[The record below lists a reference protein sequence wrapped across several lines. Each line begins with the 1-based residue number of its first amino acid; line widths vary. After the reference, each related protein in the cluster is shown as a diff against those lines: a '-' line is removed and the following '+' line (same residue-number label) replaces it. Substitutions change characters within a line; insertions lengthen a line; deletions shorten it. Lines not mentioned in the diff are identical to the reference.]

1 MMQIRSRLYSHG
13 RQHSCR
19 PGLLSSGPR
28 KKWATS
34 TAALLRGT
42 LVSAGILVSLLPHVS
57 GASILDFPLLS
68 FNPDVILGVAIL
80 NPTTSIAEVRLTAY
94 TSEGEVLA
102 ITDVTIPPGQ
112 RLGRVVKELF
122 GSDFDPATTGWF
134 QAVSTTNGLT
144 GFFLILNT
152 EVTEFDGAGLPS
164 RGRFL
169 AFSQIGEETST
180 TELNLAN
187 PEGESARVEL
197 TLAGIDEPIVRN
209 IVIPARGSASLD
221 AQSFFEIL
229 QIPPGAY
236 VLVKSSVDLVGFVLI
251 RIEGGDFV
259 GLNAKSASEFLN
271 TIYFPQMF
279 VLGGVEAR
287 LGLVNYS
294 SRPALVTIAAHRSD
308 GSLFVTEV
316 QFNPVSRVIPP
327 GQSLNLSLAELFGF
341 QGEGPFTGW
350 LEVNSSAQGINGY
363 LTYRVVATGAAA
375 SIPAVARG
383 TIRAIL
389 AHLATSGEFYTEV
402 AALNSAT
409 FPANVRFFAQ
419 TADGQI
425 LGSFDTIL
433 QPGEQI
439 TRRVSE
445 LIPQAANQSG
455 GVVLAR
461 SNVPIHF
468 SGIFGTRDGTLLVN
482 IPAQSAPREFRP
494 DATIPV
500 PRVFPPLSV
509 LQPSGIQQFQVQGT
523 SGNVEWLV
531 NGTPGG
537 SNESGLI
544 TPAGVYTAPA
554 DTPTEQPV
562 RIAAVAGNQTAGSS
576 VDVITLQ
583 KLASGLGFVQSL
595 AFLSGL
601 EKLYTAERSTLGG
614 FLGRLQPTQTS
625 GTDVYALDAD
635 GNRSVVA
642 TIPGDEVPKLL
653 PFLGLDNREYLLM
666 VAKFSGQVLRLEPQ
680 TGDVKVLSSGLDL
693 PTALVLDA
701 ATGNL
706 LVAEASQ
713 VTSIPRRQLESDLI
727 PAATILSSTENPIGD
742 LKTAVLA
749 PLPGI
754 TGLAVDG
761 CAGIVYMVQA
771 STGRLLSYQR
781 ESGTITVLAEGLSDP
796 GHMVGFYRT
805 GVSCPLSF
813 NVAIVESGAQQ
824 VSLYVVLE
832 DLLIRPWVPD
842 ISVDDVTLV
851 PSDSPFLGGGGGG
864 GGGAGDPTRPHDP
877 GPAFLFDSADDT
889 NDTNDVVAVELPGL
903 YVNAGENPA
912 QPGLIPNNTT
922 PPGPDLWVSEST
934 APISS
939 TAVVGV
945 SFRPGDED
953 GIPGG
958 LDENAVLTFILKFDR
973 ERLRFDPTDSNE
985 DGLPDSVVPATSGE
999 FLTVVVYD
1007 PEFADDEIGF
1017 VIADIRTPFDL
1028 LTEGNLL
1035 NIHFA
1040 TRDLLGSADVRL
1052 SPAPAPQLIDLM
1064 GILQTFSE
1072 LSDGLIT
1079 ILP

>member
-1 MMQIRSRLYSHG
+1 MQIRSRFYLSG
-13 RQHSCR
+13 REHSR
-19 PGLLSSGPR
+19 WRGALSSAR
-28 KKWATS
+28 IKRWAKS
-34 TAALLRGT
+34 TAGFVRGA
-42 LVSAGILVSLLPHVS
+42 LVSVGIFVSLLPPVL
-57 GASILDFPLLS
+57 GASILDFPRLS
-68 FNPDVILGVAIL
+68 FDPDVILGVAIL
-80 NPTTSIAEVRLTAY
+80 NPTASIAEVRLTAY
-94 TSEGEVLA
+94 TSEGAVLA
-102 ITDVTIPPGQ
+102 ITDVTILPGQ

-134 QAVSTTNGLT
+134 QAVSMTNGLT

-152 EVTEFDGAGLPS
+152 GVTEFDGADLPS
-164 RGRFL
+164 PGRFL
-169 AFSQIGEETST
+169 AFSQIGEETTT

-187 PEGESARVEL
+187 PEGESAQVEL

-221 AQSFFEIL
+221 VQSFFEIL

-236 VLVKSSVDLVGFVLI
+236 VLVRSSVDLVGFVLI
-251 RIEGGDFV
+251 RIAGGDFV

-271 TIYFPQMF
+271 TMYFPQMV

-308 GSLFVTEV
+308 GPLFVTEV
-316 QFNPVSRVIPP
+316 QSNPVSRALPP
-327 GQSLNLSLAELFGF
+327 GQSLNLDLAELFGF
-341 QGEGPFTGW
+341 QGEGPFSGW

-375 SIPAVARG
+375 SIPAVGRG

-389 AHLATSGEFYTEV
+389 AHLATSGQFYTEV

-455 GVVLAR
+455 GVVLTR

-468 SGIFGTRDGTLLVN
+468 SGILGTQDGTVLVN
-482 IPAQSAPREFRP
+482 IPPQPAPPEFRP

-500 PRVFPPLSV
+500 PRVFPPLTV
-509 LQPSGIQQFQVQGT
+509 LQPSASQQFQVQGT
-523 SGNVEWLV
+523 SGNVEWVV

-537 SNESGLI
+537 SIESGLI
-544 TPAGVYTAPA
+544 TPAGLYTAPEG
-554 DTPTEQPV
+554 TPDEQPV

-614 FLGRLQPTQTS
+614 FQGRLEPTQS
-625 GTDVYALDAD
+625 GGTDVFGLDGE
-635 GNRSVVA
+635 GNRNIVA
-642 TIPGDEVPKLL
+642 TIPGDVPKLL
-653 PFLGLDNREYLLM
+653 PFLGRDNREYLLM
-666 VAKFSGQVLRLEPQ
+666 VAKFSGEVLRLEPQ
-680 TGDVKVLSSGLDL
+680 TGDIKVLSSGLDL

-713 VTSIPRRQLESDLI
+713 ITSIPRRQLESDLI
-727 PAATILSSTENPIGD
+727 PTATELSFEENPIGD

-754 TGLAVDG
+754 TGLTVDS
-761 CAGIVYMVQA
+761 CTGIVYMVQA
-771 STGRLLSYQR
+771 STGRLFSYQR
-781 ESGTITVLAEGLSDP
+781 EIGTTKVLAEGLSGA

-813 NVAIVESGAQQ
+813 NAAIVESGAQQ
-824 VSLYVVLE
+824 ISLYVLLE
-832 DLLIRPWVPD
+832 DLLIQPWVPNISLDD
-842 ISVDDVTLV
+842 ITLV
-851 PSDSPFLGGGGGG
+851 PSDSPFLGGDGGGG
-864 GGGAGDPTRPHDP
+864 GGGGGTGGGGSPTRPHDP
-877 GPAFLFDSADDT
+877 GPAFLFDSANDT

-903 YVNAGENPA
+903 YVNGAENPA
-912 QPGLIPNNTT
+912 QPGLIPSDTT
-922 PPGPDLWVSEST
+922 PPGPDLWVSKST
-934 APISS
+934 APVSS
-939 TAVVGV
+939 TAVIGV

-953 GIPGG
+953 GVSGG
-958 LDENAVLTFILKFDR
+958 LDENAVLTFTLKFDP

-985 DGLPDSVVPATSGE
+985 DGLPDAVVPATSGE

-1017 VIADIRTPFDL
+1017 VIADIKAPFDL

-1035 NIHFA
+1035 NIYFA
-1040 TRDLLGSADVRL
+1040 TRDLLGTADVGL
-1052 SPAPAPQLIDLM
+1052 SPVPAPQLIDLL
-1064 GILQTFSE
+1064 GPKQAY
-1072 LSDGLIT
+1072 
-1079 ILP
+1079 